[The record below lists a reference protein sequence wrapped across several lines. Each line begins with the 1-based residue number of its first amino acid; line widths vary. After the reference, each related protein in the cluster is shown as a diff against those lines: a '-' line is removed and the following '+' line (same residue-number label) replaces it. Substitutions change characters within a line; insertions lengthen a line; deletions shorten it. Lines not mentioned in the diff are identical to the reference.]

1 MLKQNLQPDYTQFR
15 RTRQLVLPLETEP
28 FIAPNESVRLL
39 DQVMDELDYRDL
51 YRTYPQKGR
60 KPETD
65 PVIMAKI
72 VVYAYSQ
79 RTFSTREIEKS
90 CRYDLRYHYL
100 LQRQKA
106 PDHNTICR
114 FIRDHL
120 SGCLEDLLNQLIR
133 QLAEAGEISFEQIF
147 LDGTKVEANANRYT
161 FIWRGTVEKNQEKH
175 RQKALK
181 YLKEELKIETDTAGT
196 KELRKAF
203 RQLQNRAEKEQIV
216 FVHGIGK
223 HKTELQRQ
231 YETVEE
237 MLRRSE
243 FYEEALQTMGKD
255 RNSYSRTD
263 PDATFMH
270 MKDDHMRNSQLKPG
284 YNVQVASTSEYMV
297 GVMVNSD
304 RTDFYSLIPM
314 VQKPGTSFPEKK
326 IGKLAADAGYESEE
340 GYHFLEEQDIQAY
353 IKPSNYEY
361 SKTRKYQRDMEFR
374 QAMEYDPKDDSYTCK
389 GGRKLNYSGTR
400 RTANRNGYV
409 SESRIYQCKSC
420 EGCPYC
426 GKCYK
431 GKHAK
436 QISVASRFDEYR
448 ARSRTNIESEE
459 GILLRINR
467 SIQAEGVFGILKQ
480 DMGHTR
486 FLRRGMD
493 GVRTEYL
500 LLAFGFN
507 LNKLHHRIQEG
518 RLGKHLLIPE
528 SLQETA

>member
-1 MLKQNLQPDYTQFR
+1 
-15 RTRQLVLPLETEP
+15 
-28 FIAPNESVRLL
+28 
-39 DQVMDELDYRDL
+39 MDELDYTDL
-51 YRTYPQKGR
+51 YRTYRKKGR

-65 PVIMAKI
+65 PVIMAKV

-147 LDGTKVEANANRYT
+147 LYGTKVEANADRYT
-161 FIWRGTVEKNQEKH
+161 FIWRGTVEKNQEKL

-181 YLKEELKIETDTAGT
+181 YLKEAQKIETDTAGT

-216 FVHGIGK
+216 FVHGTGK

-237 MLRRSE
+237 MLRRSAY
-243 FYEEALQTMGKD
+243 YEEALRTMGKD

-304 RTDFYSLIPM
+304 RSDIYSLIPM
-314 VQKPGTSFPEKK
+314 VQKLGTCFPEKK

-374 QAMEYDPKDDSYTCK
+374 LSMEFDPEDDSYTCR
-389 GGRKLNYSGTR
+389 GGRKLSYAGMK
-400 RTANRNGYV
+400 RTVNRNEYV
-409 SESRIYQCKSC
+409 SESRIYQCESC

-431 GKHAK
+431 GKYARK
-436 QISVASRFDEYR
+436 ISVASRFDEYR
-448 ARSRTNIESEE
+448 ARSRANIESEE

-467 SIQAEGVFGILKQ
+467 SIQSEGVFAFVKEDLLFR
-480 DMGHTR
+480 R
-486 FLRRGMD
+486 FMMRGTKNVAVEWM
-493 GVRTEYL
+493 L
-500 LLAFGFN
+500 LTFAYN
-507 LNKLHHRIQEG
+507 VSKLHSKMQNN
-518 RLGKHLLIPE
+518 RLGEHLKIPKA
-528 SLQETA
+528 S